1 MTLGLSIEAFVS
13 TASAEKKEKCFAV
26 DSNRN
31 FSRTSGKSELISSLD
46 CTVCGLVIET
56 QIAMLCGHGRKCNSA
71 YIAFE
76 FAHEG

>member
-31 FSRTSGKSELISSLD
+31 FSRTSGEKVGTDQFPGLYCLWAGNRNPNSNAMWTWQEVQLSLHS
-46 CTVCGLVIET
+46 L
-56 QIAMLCGHGRKCNSA
+56 
-71 YIAFE
+71 
-76 FAHEG
+76 